1 MASGGDG
8 DKDLALRRWRETS
21 FEDFSCEGR
30 GGRVR
35 GRGGGGRGRA
45 AAGRDKAGM
54 L

>member
-8 DKDLALRRWRETS
+8 DKDLALRRRETS
-21 FEDFSCEGR
+21 FKDFSCEGR
-30 GGRVR
+30 GGRGR

-45 AAGRDKAGM
+45 TAGRDKAGM